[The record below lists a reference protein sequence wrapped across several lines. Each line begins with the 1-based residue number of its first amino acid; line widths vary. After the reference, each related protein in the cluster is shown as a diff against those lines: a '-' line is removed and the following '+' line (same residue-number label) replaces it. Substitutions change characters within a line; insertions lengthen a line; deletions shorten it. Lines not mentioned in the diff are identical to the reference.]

1 MIVPKGDV
9 LYQFRKD
16 VGEGKLPTVSWLVP
30 SERFSDHPSSA
41 WYGAWYLSEVFDI
54 LTKNPAVWKKTIFI
68 LTYDE
73 NDGYF
78 DHVPPFVHPTPHG
91 PKPVASRRGSTQGL
105 EYISLEQDRVWHPG
119 EARGSSIGLGY
130 RVPMVI
136 ASPWSRGGAVCS
148 QVFDHTSVLQFMEK
162 VLSHKTG
169 KKVEEPNINRWRR
182 AVCGDLT
189 SAFNS
194 ANGSPSSLTPLDR
207 DQFVTQIH
215 GAQFKDLPKGYH
227 SLSDSELVDLR
238 RSLVGSPLLPKQES
252 GVRPSCPL
260 PYELF
265 VSGSLNSARNEIV
278 IRFQAKN
285 DLFKDKAAGAPF
297 TAYAFTTGGGYVCR
311 NYAVDAGDVI
321 EDSWKLSDFING
333 EYHVRIYGPNGYFW
347 KFSGSAEDPM
357 LEAQLAHCSS
367 RHWIRG
373 RGSSARLD
381 FGRHWNH
388 RLRPR

>member
-1 MIVPKGDV
+1 
-9 LYQFRKD
+9 
-16 VGEGKLPTVSWLVP
+16 
-30 SERFSDHPSSA
+30 
-41 WYGAWYLSEVFDI
+41 
-54 LTKNPAVWKKTIFI
+54 
-68 LTYDE
+68 
-73 NDGYF
+73 
-78 DHVPPFVHPTPHG
+78 VPPFVAPD
-91 PKPVASRRGSTQGL
+91 PVRPETGRVSKTIDAGL

-119 EARGSSIGLGY
+119 QARGSSIGLGY

-189 SAFNS
+189 SAFKS
-194 ANGSPSSLTPLDR
+194 ADGSPSSLTPLDR

-215 GAQFKDLPKGYH
+215 GAQFKDLPRGYH

-278 IRFQAKN
+278 IRIQAKN

-311 NYAVDAGDVI
+311 NYAVEAGDVI
-321 EDSWKLSDFING
+321 EDSWKLADFADG
-333 EYHVRIYGPNGYFW
+333 EYHVHVYGPNGYFW
-347 KFSGSAEDPM
+347 KFSGSALDPM
-357 LEAQLAHCSS
+357 LDAQLAPAL
-367 RHWIRG
+367 RG
-373 RGSSARLD
+373 TESADVEVLLDSTSAGTGLTVSVFDNSYGNAEQTKQVAGDARGSFRVSTAKSHRWYDLSLRVTGAPKFERRFAGRIETGAWGFSDPRIGSA
-381 FGRHWNH
+381 
-388 RLRPR
+388 